1 MDKFIWSEIINII
14 MYGVMSI
21 AQSRSLSLSLHS
33 DIADFTYRFTSCG
46 TSGREGPTVSECEKH
61 YSGVDSLITKDNVL
75 FEFPTNPYKGGQ
87 GFHVPREGLY
97 NITLAGASGGRGLCN
112 FERGHGAI
120 IQIQVYLTP
129 DVELLVMVGQPGLGP
144 CSSTESH
151 ELCTSPPENVNET
164 QACNQ
169 TWNALLSREY
179 TVRDSKIVYDF
190 TGGGGGGGASMVRA
204 WNITAGEFYEYPLA
218 VAGGGGG
225 SPAVL
230 NYTSVELF
238 RDKIDRSDG
247 NQSSEELYLE
257 FLDGKRKIWYNPS
270 IYDAEGVSGF
280 RAIASSVSPGVG
292 GGWHG
297 FPDLGATVIDG
308 RNLSPSSLFAEGGLS
323 CESQFGT
330 FVTPHF
336 FDVNGGFGG
345 GGGGCGGGGGG
356 GGYTGG
362 AILVRENTVPGGGG
376 YSVIFTNLLGIEVV
390 RLGSGLNEAEEGYV
404 EIIPADFGCTDS
416 YVILN
421 SSDVECQCG
430 GGATLAPNERD
441 CYEGELG
448 VRSWGWLFPCIWNS
462 VYLEGFQ
469 WKIHFNHHIAGYF
482 RGGANFRG

>member
-1 MDKFIWSEIINII
+1 M
-14 MYGVMSI
+14 
-21 AQSRSLSLSLHS
+21 
-33 DIADFTYRFTSCG
+33 
-46 TSGREGPTVSECEKH
+46 SECEKH

-112 FERGHGAI
+112 FERGRGALRR
-120 IQIQVYLTP
+120 IQVYLTP

-144 CSSTESH
+144 CSVIENH
-151 ELCTSPPENVNET
+151 ELCTSPPRNFTET

-169 TWNALLSREY
+169 TWMDFLSREH
-179 TVRDSKIVYDF
+179 TDDINLLCDF
-190 TGGGGGGGASMVRA
+190 SGGGGGGGASMVRA
-204 WNITAGEFYEYPLA
+204 RNITTGEFYEFPLA

-225 SPAVL
+225 SPAIL
-230 NYTSVELF
+230 DYSSVELF

-247 NQSSEELYLE
+247 NQSSQELYLE
-257 FLDGKRKIWYNPS
+257 FLDAKERFRFNPS
-270 IYDAEGVSGF
+270 IYDVEGVSGF
-280 RAIASSVSPGVG
+280 RASTNSVNAGVG

-297 FPDLGATVIDG
+297 FPNVGATVIDG

-323 CESQFGT
+323 CESQFAT
-330 FVTPHF
+330 FIPPPF

-362 AILVRENTVPGGGG
+362 AILDRENTVPGGGG
-376 YSVIFTNLLGIEVV
+376 YVVFFTNLDIEVV
-390 RLGSGLNEAEEGYV
+390 DLGDGLNEAEEGYV

-416 YVILN
+416 YVIL
-421 SSDVECQCG
+421 SSSAVECQCG

-441 CYEGELG
+441 CYKGKLL
-448 VRSWGWLFPCIWNS
+448 RSWSLKGFFPCMWRVYSSWIWRLKSHAHNC
-462 VYLEGFQ
+462 L
-469 WKIHFNHHIAGYF
+469 
-482 RGGANFRG
+482 